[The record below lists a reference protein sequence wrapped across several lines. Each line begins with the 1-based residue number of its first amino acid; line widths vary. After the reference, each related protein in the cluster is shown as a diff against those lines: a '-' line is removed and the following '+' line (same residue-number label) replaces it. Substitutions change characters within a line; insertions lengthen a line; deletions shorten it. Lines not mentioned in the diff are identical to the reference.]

1 MEPSNPLWERER
13 GTSATRTAATEHE
26 QLSSAPRNLSG
37 AKEIPRSKN
46 LSYRIRF
53 QKQKRP
59 NLSPKTQGPVA
70 IMHRSVYLLE
80 VTGSAAHPPGL
91 VDLLDLQATSP
102 STPGFKE
109 GEGNLMSTAP
119 ISHKSLFP

>member
-46 LSYRIRF
+46 LSYRIHF

-91 VDLLDLQATSP
+91 VDLQPPHPPAR
-102 STPGFKE
+102 FKE